1 MKKLTVHS
9 IATLLK
15 SMPKEAIDY
24 TPWSNEND
32 KPIVHFTVSHNND
45 NILLHYAV
53 HEQVIRAK
61 ALKMNGLVWEDSCV
75 EFFVMP
81 ENDGIYYNF
90 EFNCIGT
97 KLLAVGNSRHNRTFA
112 TAEIMDKITVKSS
125 LKNEI
130 FEEIK
135 GDFNW
140 TLTIIIPVECLF
152 KHDIKT
158 LKNKCF
164 RANFYK
170 CGDGLSKPHFLSWN
184 NIKTP
189 EPDFHRPEFFG
200 EICFK

>member
-9 IATLLK
+9 IATFQK
-15 SMPKEAIDY
+15 SMPKEVLDFTLWA
-24 TPWSNEND
+24 ND
-32 KPIVHFTVSHNND
+32 AEKPIVHFTLSHNNE

-53 HEQVIRAK
+53 HEQAMRAK
-61 ALKMNGLVWEDSCV
+61 ALETNGLVWEDSCV

-81 ENDGIYYNF
+81 EDDGIYYNF

-97 KLLAVGNSRHNRTFA
+97 KLLAVGNSRHNREFA
-112 TAEIMDKITVKSS
+112 TAEIIDKITVKSS
-125 LKNEI
+125 LNRET

-152 KHDIKT
+152 KHNIKS

-184 NIKTP
+184 NIETS
-189 EPDFHRPEFFG
+189 EPDFHTPEYFG
-200 EICFK
+200 EICFV